1 MIKPISNFDAYFL
14 TSGDGK
20 KLYGI
25 DIQGVKKID
34 VIDQDGDE
42 VVINDFFTSGGSLYF
57 AVGEV
62 ESIEVDGQAIN
73 ETNENYYK
81 QTSNTI
87 TKIDKL
93 PEKPKQSRISFDS
106 SEFTIKEI
114 AYENNPYTDVKNI
127 VVTSGI
133 ERMKMVNNFLHFSGQ
148 GLYFCVSDGRY
159 NEVVRVREAG
169 LYFWDVT
176 KSGCEY
182 LLNEGVMWK

>member
-42 VVINDFFTSGGSLYF
+42 VTINDFFTSGGSLFF
-57 AVGEV
+57 AVTE
-62 ESIEVDGQAIN
+62 IEE
-73 ETNENYYK
+73 ETSATNFYK
-81 QTSNTI
+81 QSAGTI
-87 TKIDKL
+87 TKLDAL
-93 PEKPKQSRISFDS
+93 PEKPKQGRISYDS
-106 SEFTIKEI
+106 PEFTIKETV
-114 AYENNPYTDVKNI
+114 YEGATYTDVKNI

-133 ERMKMVNNFLHFSGQ
+133 ERMKMVNNFLHFMGQ

-169 LYFWDVT
+169 LYFWDT
-176 KSGCEY
+176 NKSGCEY